1 MEASPINPVPG
12 RLDAARQVLKRHFGY
27 DDFRPAQ
34 RRVLASILAG
44 RDVLGVLPTGAG
56 KSVCFQVPAMLRPGL
71 TLVISP
77 LISLMQDQVEAAR
90 RRGLHAAFVNSTLDA
105 ETQVS
110 VLQSVQDGQCR
121 LLYVAPER
129 LPRLSHELHARG
141 LRPMCLAVDEAH
153 CISEWG
159 HDFRPSYRLVGQ
171 GREAF
176 GWPQAIAL
184 TGSATPQVR
193 VDIQRSLG
201 LGSRAKFDLHV
212 ASFDRPNLRFE
223 VGEVR
228 NDVRRLGEVF
238 AHVAAVHGSAIV
250 YAPTRNL
257 TESIARLLH
266 NRGIRTLPYHAGLTK
281 ARRAETLSRFIHGDA
296 RVVAATC
303 AFGMGI
309 DKPDVRLV
317 LHWSMPPTLESY
329 YQEAGR
335 AGRDGEPSRC
345 LLLHAGRDID
355 LLEMQLDTTFP
366 PEKTVGDAWRDR
378 VVYQKLPKN
387 VQASVDRLRAELR
400 PERGPVD
407 WTRVRKRKELARERL
422 KAIERYA
429 TVVSCRREAL
439 LGWFGEKGI
448 RCSGCDRCYDS
459 PRRSVS
465 SWRNRSSWL

>member
-1 MEASPINPVPG
+1 MEAARTNQVPG
-12 RLDAARQVLKRHFGY
+12 LLDHARQVLKRHFGY

-56 KSVCFQVPAMLRPGL
+56 KSVCFQVPAMLRSGL

-77 LISLMQDQVEAAR
+77 LISLMQDQVESAR
-90 RRGLHAAFVNSTLDA
+90 RRGLPASFVNSTLDTESQQA
-105 ETQVS
+105 
-110 VLQSVQDGQCR
+110 VLRAVRDRSCR

-129 LPRLSHELHARG
+129 LPRLSHELMAIDVQ
-141 LRPMCLAVDEAH
+141 PACLAVDEAH

-159 HDFRPSYRLVGQ
+159 HDFRPSYRLVGK

-193 VDIQRSLG
+193 LDIQRTLG
-201 LGSRAKFDLHV
+201 LGLRAKCDVHV

-223 VGEVR
+223 VSDVR
-228 NDVRRLGEVF
+228 NDVRRLSAVF
-238 AHVAAVHGSAIV
+238 LEVAAARGSAIV

-281 ARRAETLSRFIHGDA
+281 VRRSETLDRFINGDA

-335 AGRDGEPSRC
+335 AGRDGEASRC
-345 LLLHAGRDID
+345 LLLHGWRDSD
-355 LLEMQLDTTFP
+355 LLEMQLETTFP
-366 PEKTVGDAWRDR
+366 NERMVEEAWRDKAAHK
-378 VVYQKLPKN
+378 KLPKN

-400 PERGPVD
+400 PDRGPVD
-407 WTRVRKRKELARERL
+407 WTRVRKRRDLARERL
-422 KAIERYA
+422 RAMERYA
-429 TVVSCRREAL
+429 TVGSCRREAL
-439 LGWFGEKGI
+439 LGWFGEKGVS
-448 RCSGCDRCYDS
+448 CSGCDRCYDS

-465 SWRNRSSWL
+465 SWRSRSSWR

>member
-1 MEASPINPVPG
+1 MHSAANPVPEL
-12 RLDAARQVLKRHFGY
+12 LDSARRVLKQHFGY

-77 LISLMQDQVEAAR
+77 LISLMQDQVEAAL
-90 RRGLHAAFVNSTLDA
+90 RRGLPAAFVNSTLDA
-105 ETQVS
+105 DTQ
-110 VLQSVQDGQCR
+110 LGILRSVQDGQCR

-129 LPRLSHELHARG
+129 LPRLSHELQARG
-141 LRPMCLAVDEAH
+141 VRPACLAIDEAH

-159 HDFRPSYRLVGQ
+159 HDFRPSYRLVGK
-171 GREAF
+171 GRDAF

-201 LGSRAKFDLHV
+201 LGERAKCDVHV

-223 VGEVR
+223 VSEVR
-228 NDVRRLGEVF
+228 NDVRRLGAVFSEVT
-238 AHVAAVHGSAIV
+238 AARGSAIV

-257 TESIARLLH
+257 TESIARLLQ
-266 NRGIRTLPYHAGLTK
+266 NRGILPLPYHAGLTK
-281 ARRAETLSRFIHGDA
+281 TRRAETLDRFINGKVRA
-296 RVVAATC
+296 VSATC

-335 AGRDGEPSRC
+335 AGRDGESSRC
-345 LLLHAGRDID
+345 LLLHAWTDID
-355 LLEMQLDTTFP
+355 LLEMQLETTFP
-366 PEKTVGDAWRDR
+366 PEKTVEDAWRDR
-378 VVYQKLPKN
+378 AAHRKLPKN

-400 PERGPVD
+400 PEHGPVD
-407 WTRVRKRKELARERL
+407 WTRVRRRKDLARDRL
-422 KAIERYA
+422 MAMERYA
-429 TVVSCRREAL
+429 TVAGCRREAL
-439 LGWFGEKGI
+439 LGWFGEKDV
-448 RCSGCDRCYDS
+448 RCRGCDRCYGS
-459 PRRSVS
+459 PSPPVS
-465 SWRNRSSWL
+465 SWRRRSSWR

>member
-1 MEASPINPVPG
+1 MDVTSVNRVPG
-12 RLDAARQVLKRHFGY
+12 LLDEARAVLKRHFGY

-56 KSVCFQVPAMLRPGL
+56 KSVCFQVPAMLRSGL

-77 LISLMQDQVEAAR
+77 LISLMQDQVESAR
-90 RRGLHAAFVNSTLDA
+90 RKGLPAAFINSTLDA
-105 ETQVS
+105 ETQQG
-110 VLQSVQDGQCR
+110 VLLAVRRGECR

-129 LPRLSHELHARG
+129 LPRLSHELQRIGVQPA
-141 LRPMCLAVDEAH
+141 CLAVDEAH

-159 HDFRPSYRLVGQ
+159 HDFRPSYRLVGK

-176 GWPQAIAL
+176 GWPRAIAL

-201 LGSRAKFDLHV
+201 LGARAKCDVHV

-228 NDVRRLGEVF
+228 NDVRRLSAVF
-238 AHVAAVHGSAIV
+238 TEISAARGSAIV

-266 NRGIRTLPYHAGLTK
+266 NRGIHTLPYHAGLTK
-281 ARRAETLSRFIHGDA
+281 TRRAETLERFIGGDV
-296 RVVAATC
+296 RVVSATC

-335 AGRDGEPSRC
+335 AGRDGASSRC
-345 LLLHAGRDID
+345 LLLHAWRDIH
-355 LLEMQLDTTFP
+355 LLEMQLETTFP
-366 PEKTVGDAWRDR
+366 PEKAVEEAWRDR
-378 VVYQKLPKN
+378 VAYKKLPNN
-387 VQASVDRLRAELR
+387 VQASVDRLRSELR
-400 PERGPVD
+400 PEHGPVD
-407 WTRVRKRKELARERL
+407 WTTVRKRKELARERL
-422 KAIERYA
+422 SAMERYA
-429 TVVSCRREAL
+429 TVAGCRREAL
-439 LGWFGEKGI
+439 LGWFGEKGV
-448 RCSGCDRCYDS
+448 RCSGCDRCHAS
-459 PRRSVS
+459 GRRSIS
-465 SWRNRSSWL
+465 SWRGRLRWR